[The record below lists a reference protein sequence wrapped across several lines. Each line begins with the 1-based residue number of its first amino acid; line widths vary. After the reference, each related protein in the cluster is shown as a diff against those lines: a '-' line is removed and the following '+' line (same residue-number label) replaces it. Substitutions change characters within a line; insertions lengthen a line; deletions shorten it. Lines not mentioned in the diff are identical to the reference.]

1 MNLSKFSTRR
11 TAKCS
16 TMAAQT
22 PLTAIRRKLSL
33 KRSATLA
40 GVILLAVVSMWTW
53 GALSHNSVAGAQDTA
68 PAVDQC
74 DAGSASAFPTGA
86 GYEVTC
92 TIAIVNTITA
102 QGATSS
108 TVTAIACLADAGVT
122 YPSCPDNLALVP
134 SLPVS
139 TVTNSSQLVTSVNQC
154 NSIVTGGGSNVICN
168 VTVTNNV
175 PAATSTTN
183 VTVNQCIGSGTG
195 GGSTVSCAPS
205 GSTTGASVTQ
215 CNGSATGG
223 GTYAGEAA
231 VNCTVTGATAALPVT
246 INQCNGSA
254 TGGGSAVTCSATVTN
269 SFATTPT
276 TTTPTTPTTTTTTPT
291 TTTTTPTTTTTTPT
305 TTTTST
311 VPVTTTT
318 HHAST
323 TTTTH
328 HASTTTTT
336 HHAST
341 TTSTVVPVGAPATG
355 QGGASGSGTP
365 KGLISFSALAVALA
379 AGSVAL
385 RSRRQRGRPSTGGPT
400 RDW

>member
-276 TTTPTTPTTTTTTPT
+276 TTT
-291 TTTTTPTTTTTTPT
+291 TTPT